1 MIIAS
6 LKSSIRHLLHR
17 KYYSY
22 YSNVCKQV
30 FHPPEIL
37 SMGGIPWRKTPITEM
52 QSKRT
57 FQILKL
63 GGFSEQWTESV
74 FR

>member
-1 MIIAS
+1 MQIDE
-6 LKSSIRHLLHR
+6 HVN
-17 KYYSY
+17 

-37 SMGGIPWRKTPITEM
+37 SMGGISWRKTPITEM

-63 GGFSEQWTESV
+63 GGFSEQWTEGV